1 MKLDPKESINNMG
14 TLRVKVMDAAD
25 LPSADRN
32 GFSDP
37 YCKFRIGDD
46 GEVIYKT
53 KVQKKTLH
61 PAWNEYFE
69 TPIKTRIGADFHV
82 DVYDWD
88 FGDKADFLG
97 ASAIDLESL
106 TPFEPADVHLPL
118 NGKSGAIHLNL
129 LFKPSYVVRSR
140 QGSSTFSGTFAVPGK
155 IVGAP
160 VKGVGFVGGN
170 VVRGASF
177 LKHGVMSRF
186 SHKDKGEDDASIVN
200 STIDED
206 ETPTAERG
214 LSPATALTDQPNGT
228 HSPTPSTPQKEH
240 SRNRSTASAFGD
252 RLSIIG
258 GSSSSAETGTAN
270 ITVANATGFPGN
282 AHVRVIIKAQSG
294 KNTKEFKTKAIK
306 TSSGIIQ
313 YQETFK
319 ITHTTADTQYQIR
332 VVDHSTFGSD
342 TVLGDA
348 PYFVANQGSEENVE
362 KAFPIGEGSVTLRSS
377 FVPADVGAGG
387 LRPTTSHSTTG
398 QGLED
403 GSESPERKL
412 PRRSFLSKRQPSS
425 GGQ

>member
-1 MKLDPKESINNMG
+1 MG
-14 TLRVKVMDAAD
+14 SLRVKVMDAAD

-69 TPIKTRIGADFHV
+69 TPIKSRIGADFHV

-97 ASAIDLESL
+97 AAHIDLESL
-106 TPFEPADVHLPL
+106 APFEPADVHLPL
-118 NGKSGAIHLNL
+118 NGKSGVIHLNL

-177 LKHGVMSRF
+177 LKHGLMSRIG
-186 SHKDKGEDDASIVN
+186 KDKGGDDDSIIN
-200 STIDED
+200 STIDEN
-206 ETPTAERG
+206 EAPNERG
-214 LSPATALTDQPNGT
+214 LSPAVALTESNTNGT
-228 HSPTPSTPQKEH
+228 GAHSPTPSTPQKEH
-240 SRNRSTASAFGD
+240 SRNRSTASTYGD
-252 RLSIIG
+252 RLSVIG
-258 GSSSSAETGTAN
+258 GTGQGDSGTAY
-270 ITVANATGFPGN
+270 ITIANATGFPSSAN
-282 AHVRVIIKAQSG
+282 VRVIVKVQGSKGA
-294 KNTKEFKTKAIK
+294 KEVFKTKAVK
-306 TSSGIIQ
+306 TTSGIIQ
-313 YQETFK
+313 YQDSFK
-319 ITHTTADTQYQIR
+319 VPHTTADTQYQIR

-342 TVLGDA
+342 SVLGEM
-348 PYFVANQGSEENVE
+348 PFFVANQGSEENVE
-362 KAFPIGEGSVTLRSS
+362 KSFPLGEGSVTVRSS
-377 FVPADVGAGG
+377 FVPAESGSAGANI
-387 LRPTTSHSTTG
+387 RPTTSHSTAG
-398 QGLED
+398 GED
-403 GSESPERKL
+403 GGAESPDRKL
-412 PRRSFLSKRQPSS
+412 PRRSFLSKRTPS
-425 GGQ
+425 GAHQ

>member
-1 MKLDPKESINNMG
+1 
-14 TLRVKVMDAAD
+14 
-25 LPSADRN
+25 
-32 GFSDP
+32 
-37 YCKFRIGDD
+37 
-46 GEVIYKT
+46 
-53 KVQKKTLH
+53 
-61 PAWNEYFE
+61 
-69 TPIKTRIGADFHV
+69 
-82 DVYDWD
+82 
-88 FGDKADFLG
+88 
-97 ASAIDLESL
+97 
-106 TPFEPADVHLPL
+106 
-118 NGKSGAIHLNL
+118 
-129 LFKPSYVVRSR
+129 VRSR

-177 LKHGVMSRF
+177 LKHGLMSRI
-186 SHKDKGEDDASIVN
+186 SHKDKGDDDASIIN
-200 STIDED
+200 SNIDED
-206 ETPTAERG
+206 ETPTERG
-214 LSPATALTDQPNGT
+214 LSPAAALTDNQANGT

-258 GSSSSAETGTAN
+258 ASTTGADTGTAN

-282 AHVRVIIKAQSG
+282 AHVRVIIKAQIG
-294 KNTKEFKTKAIK
+294 KGSKEFKTKAVK

-332 VVDHSTFGSD
+332 VVDHATFGSD

-362 KAFPIGEGSVTLRSS
+362 KAFPVGEGTVTLRSN
-377 FVPADVGAGG
+377 FVSAEAGAAS

-398 QGLED
+398 AGLED
-403 GSESPERKL
+403 GSESPDSRKL
-412 PRRSFLSKRQPSS
+412 PRRSFLSKRQPST